1 MFRKLTLNSGI
12 KQQFI
17 PLLCQYGHTGL
28 DRTRVKIYLLQ
39 LHVPQ
44 KFLLT
49 RYSIFFTTIVV
60 FKISM
65 RMLFEYFSFQS
76 SPYNIGHNWYTIWF
90 TFIWPITVQ
99 PVELFFIVST
109 YVFKWSDTIDTTQM
123 NGSPD
128 LLNSRLV
135 GNSTCYT
142 ITCLAIQVYGLAIIF
157 ATEA

>member
-1 MFRKLTLNSGI
+1 MSKIIVKYSNLGIFPTLPSLYLDKFTTVCSNDPIFKYLVVGKNFNNTGTMQFSDIIGMFRKLTLNSGI

-49 RYSIFFTTIVV
+49 RYSFFFTTIVV

-76 SPYNIGHNWYTIWF
+76 SPYNIGHN
-90 TFIWPITVQ
+90 
-99 PVELFFIVST
+99 
-109 YVFKWSDTIDTTQM
+109 
-123 NGSPD
+123 
-128 LLNSRLV
+128 
-135 GNSTCYT
+135 
-142 ITCLAIQVYGLAIIF
+142 
-157 ATEA
+157 